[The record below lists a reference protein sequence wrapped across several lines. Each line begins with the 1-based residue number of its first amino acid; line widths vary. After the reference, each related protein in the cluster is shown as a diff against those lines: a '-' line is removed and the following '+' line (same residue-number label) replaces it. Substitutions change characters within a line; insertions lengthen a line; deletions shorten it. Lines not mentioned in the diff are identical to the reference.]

1 MEYYKSK
8 EIYDKITKELNLI
21 VSEKDNINKEIFELD
36 KEINEIKIIKI
47 YFNNISY
54 DLYETL
60 KNIDLYEKYKIWLDK
75 YECINKELIIV
86 KTNITNLEYYINYS
100 TNIKPRISSL
110 IILKQQYK
118 EWEDYENKLKIIN
131 AYKMFELRDML
142 EMYDKINEYTYN
154 NSLKPLIISKL
165 KLNEEIKEIEV
176 KIKAVE
182 NLIVKS
188 STINTYN
195 KENRE
200 SYDKLFEISTD
211 LDDILNTLELIITNF
226 QAFKIDMYDTHIL
239 NKLCERANKIIK
251 SLCHNDTKPFKLDY
265 LITVLKD
272 SIHINW
278 LINNEKINE
287 IENNNKQLISINQ
300 ASGFQ
305 HFVISLALRMSLF
318 VNKQETMC
326 NQLFIDEGFINFD
339 KENLS
344 IVPSFI
350 KSLLSYFNNIVIV
363 SHIDLIQDNIDEI
376 AEIKYNKINSVS
388 SMEYGNYK
396 KVIKK
401 RNRSVKDT

>member
-1 MEYYKSK
+1 
-8 EIYDKITKELNLI
+8 
-21 VSEKDNINKEIFELD
+21 
-36 KEINEIKIIKI
+36 
-47 YFNNISY
+47 
-54 DLYETL
+54 
-60 KNIDLYEKYKIWLDK
+60 
-75 YECINKELIIV
+75 
-86 KTNITNLEYYINYS
+86 
-100 TNIKPRISSL
+100 
-110 IILKQQYK
+110 
-118 EWEDYENKLKIIN
+118 
-131 AYKMFELRDML
+131 
-142 EMYDKINEYTYN
+142 MYDN
-154 NSLKPLIISKL
+154 
-165 KLNEEIKEIEV
+165 
-176 KIKAVE
+176 
-182 NLIVKS
+182 
-188 STINTYN
+188 
-195 KENRE
+195 
-200 SYDKLFEISTD
+200 
-211 LDDILNTLELIITNF
+211 
-226 QAFKIDMYDTHIL
+226 HIL

-401 RNRSVKDT
+401 RNRNIKDE

>member
-1 MEYYKSK
+1 
-8 EIYDKITKELNLI
+8 
-21 VSEKDNINKEIFELD
+21 
-36 KEINEIKIIKI
+36 
-47 YFNNISY
+47 
-54 DLYETL
+54 
-60 KNIDLYEKYKIWLDK
+60 
-75 YECINKELIIV
+75 
-86 KTNITNLEYYINYS
+86 
-100 TNIKPRISSL
+100 
-110 IILKQQYK
+110 
-118 EWEDYENKLKIIN
+118 
-131 AYKMFELRDML
+131 MFELNDML
-142 EMYDKINEYTYN
+142 ELYDKINEYTYN

-200 SYDKLFEISTD
+200 SYDKLFEILTN
-211 LDDILNTLELIITNF
+211 LDDILNTLETIIINF
-226 QAFKIDMYDTHIL
+226 QAFRIDMYDTHIL

-401 RNRSVKDT
+401 RNRSIKDT